1 MSKIRVLSDNVAN
14 QIAAGEVVER
24 PASVAKELVENSIDA
39 GARRVEVDVE
49 AGGRRLLRVSD
60 DGDGMTRDDA
70 VLCFERHATSKITTA
85 EDLERVSTLGFRGE
99 ALASIASVARVEL
112 VTQEEGGAEGT
123 RVAIEGGRMRDVAP
137 AARPRGTTIAVRD
150 LFFNLPARRKFLRS
164 EATESFHLTNLVTH
178 YALAHPEIAFTLTSN
193 GREVLR
199 AGPAAD
205 LRERAYQ
212 IFGAEFIE
220 SLLEVGGGRDDVAR
234 VVGYVSAPRA
244 RRTTRDAQYLFVN
257 GRYVRDRLIM
267 RALSEGYRSVLPH
280 GVYPS
285 ALLFLKVPPAEVDVN
300 VHPAKTEVRFRRA
313 SAVADAV
320 RESVRAAL
328 FTGGF
333 LRADES
339 LEGAGGVGDFD
350 ARQDAGDF
358 DARQSAGSSVNSDEP
373 PASFANSMATAARFG
388 APDNSLHSDARAVPP
403 SIDASDDPFARR
415 DEGAAGQE
423 SIEFGWTPATDESA
437 WPGAHTTE
445 RTRPSPS
452 SLDAAA
458 HNAGLTPSPPAQRT
472 SESLAASESPFAIDS
487 PSASESTGALDPSSE
502 PGGAQ
507 GTAPPNSE
515 QSPAQSGGAQ
525 SRSSSTRARVVAL
538 PPLNSAAG
546 LVREAAV
553 DSLTPNIRPLGQL
566 DESFIIATDADGL
579 LLIDQHVAHERIL
592 FDKYRRL
599 EASRRPD
606 SQSLLVPETFD
617 LTPAQ
622 AAAFDEVSAE
632 LERLGFSLMRLSG
645 RTVAVRAVP
654 ADLPATEARNLLAEI
669 LDTVDAEKRGRARD
683 TLGDEIAA
691 SLACRAAIKINM
703 PLTQEKMRW
712 LIDRLLLTSSPTTC
726 PHGRPII
733 LRLTK
738 RDIERG
744 FHRP

>member
-1 MSKIRVLSDNVAN
+1 MSKIRVLSDHVAN

-39 GARRVEVDVE
+39 GGRLIEVDVE

-60 DGDGMTRDDA
+60 DGEGMTRDDA
-70 VLCFERHATSKITTA
+70 VLAFERHATSKIAST

-99 ALASIASVARVEL
+99 ALASIASVARIEL
-112 VTQEEGGAEGT
+112 VTQQEAEAEGT
-123 RVAIEGGRMRDVAP
+123 RVSIEGGRMRDVSP

-150 LFFNLPARRKFLRS
+150 LFFNVPARRKFLRS

-178 YALAHPEIAFTLTSN
+178 YALAHPEISFALTNN

-199 AGPAAD
+199 AGAAAN

-212 IFGAEFIE
+212 IFGAEFLE
-220 SLLEVGGGRDDVAR
+220 SLLEVGGGDVRVAR
-234 VVGYVSAPRA
+234 VGGYVSAPRA

-257 GRYVRDRLIM
+257 GRYVRDRLVA

-285 ALLFLKVPPAEVDVN
+285 ALLFLEVPPEEVDVN

-333 LRADES
+333 LRAE
-339 LEGAGGVGDFD
+339 EGFVDKGLASDFAGREFAGGNLEAAAFVENDSGLREQDDDSTHSFSND
-350 ARQDAGDF
+350 ASAG
-358 DARQSAGSSVNSDEP
+358 ARGEPSPSAYDAGSST
-373 PASFANSMATAARFG
+373 F
-388 APDNSLHSDARAVPP
+388 DAG
-403 SIDASDDPFARR
+403 DDPFARR
-415 DEGAAGQE
+415 AGEAARQE
-423 SIEFGWTPATDESA
+423 AIEFGWTPAAEESPLHSA
-437 WPGAHTTE
+437 ITPDDQAGEDAPPSAEALGAIARNAGADVTQSSTQ
-445 RTRPSPS
+445 RPPS
-452 SLDAAA
+452 S
-458 HNAGLTPSPPAQRT
+458 
-472 SESLAASESPFAIDS
+472 
-487 PSASESTGALDPSSE
+487 
-502 PGGAQ
+502 
-507 GTAPPNSE
+507 TAP
-515 QSPAQSGGAQ
+515 
-525 SRSSSTRARVVAL
+525 RAEAVAL

-546 LVREAAV
+546 LVREAATE
-553 DSLTPNIRPLGQL
+553 SLTPNIRPLGQL
-566 DESFIIATDADGL
+566 EDSFIIATDAEGL

-599 EASRRPD
+599 EAERRTD

-622 AAAFDEVSAE
+622 AAAFDEVAEE

-654 ADLPATEARNLLAEI
+654 ADLPASEARNLLAEI
-669 LDTVDAEKRGRARD
+669 LDTIDAEKRGRARD
-683 TLGDEIAA
+683 TLRDEIAA

-703 PLTQEKMRW
+703 PLTVEKMLW
-712 LIDRLLLTSSPTTC
+712 LIDRLLVTSSPTTC